1 MFEIEFNISLLIA
14 LHLRGALTEQQQAD
28 LNAWLQASE
37 ANRTFFKE
45 LVSEQN
51 AAAKLIQFNTPDKAS
66 IWNKTLQGMDETKGE
81 SSPAESLQEEQT
93 PRINIYRLTRYV
105 AIAAVLLMVVAAG
118 IMLFNKNSALDPA
131 AHISHAAG
139 LVVPGGNKAYLT
151 LADGKVISLTDAG
164 KGQLAEQAGIS
175 IRKTADGQV
184 VYEAEKQEAD
194 AAGKTNTVTTPRGGQ
209 YQIVLPDGTRVW
221 LNAASTLSFPTA
233 FAGLKNRVVELK
245 GEAYFEVAKDK
256 SKPFIVKTTQQ
267 QVEVLG
273 THFNINAY
281 ADEENTRTTLLE
293 GSVKVAAMGV
303 LSQSAVLK
311 PNQQAILADNTL
323 TVAAV
328 DPEMAI
334 DWKTGNFS
342 FNKESLPA
350 IMRKIS
356 RWYDVE
362 IVYQDNYTGNDF
374 TGIVS
379 RKKQVTEVLDL
390 LELTGLVHFKI
401 EGRRITVMP

>member
-1 MFEIEFNISLLIA
+1 MFEKEFNISLLIA

-45 LVSEQN
+45 LINEQN
-51 AAAKLIQFNTPDKAS
+51 VAAKVMQFNTPDKAS
-66 IWNKTLQGMDETKGE
+66 IWNKTLQGMAVTQEE

-93 PRINIYRLTRYV
+93 PRVKIYRLTRYV

-118 IMLFNKNSALDPA
+118 IILFNKNAALDPA
-131 AHISHAAG
+131 AHVSHAG

-184 VYEAEKQEAD
+184 VYQAEKQEAD

-233 FAGLKNRVVELK
+233 FAGLRNRVVELK

-256 SKPFIVKTTQQ
+256 SKPFIVKTSKQ

-281 ADEENTRTTLLE
+281 ANEENTRTTLLE
-293 GSVKVAAMGV
+293 GSVKVAAMGL

-311 PNQQAILADNTL
+311 PNQQAILANNTL
-323 TVAAV
+323 TVATV

-379 RKKQVTEVLDL
+379 RKKQVTEVLEL